1 MNKTKIALFAGAA
14 AVVAVGV
21 VLAIRMNP
29 SSTNDGQGTIAKPIA
44 QMTELTPFTNV
55 ASIPATVDPAT
66 IRFERLKMVDLAS
79 KTKTT
84 TDPNCKDRQFRD
96 PDGSNCQ
103 TVAVEARV
111 RAVEAKY
118 SYSGPVIGSE
128 SIPGRDEFSVYF
140 RPEEVP
146 VGDSVN
152 KLNREQA
159 GSLFEV
165 TSSRSTVQQKVID
178 KEHSHFCA
186 GNYVDGNWTRTDPK
200 CQDQV
205 QYMMQT
211 VPSPNLL
218 VQVDVRHPATTATR

>member
-14 AVVAVGV
+14 VVIAVGV
-21 VLAIRMNP
+21 VLALRMNP
-29 SSTNDGQGTIAKPIA
+29 SSTNDGQGTIAKPA
-44 QMTELTPFTNV
+44 AMMSELTPFTNV

-96 PDGSNCQ
+96 SDGSNCQ
-103 TVAVEARV
+103 TVSVEARV
-111 RAVEAKY
+111 KALEAKY

-128 SIPGRDEFSVYF
+128 SVPGRDEFSVYF

-146 VGDSVN
+146 VGGSLD

-159 GSLFEV
+159 SSLFEV
-165 TSSRSTVQQKVID
+165 TTSRSTVQQKVID
-178 KEHSHFCA
+178 KEHSQFCA

-205 QYMMQT
+205 QYMTQT

-218 VQVDVRHPATTATR
+218 VQVDARHLATAAR